1 MKAMILAAGFGSR
14 MRPLTLTTPKPLLKA
29 GGKSLIEHQLL
40 RLKAAGIQDVV
51 INVAYLGDQIQAVLG
66 DGQQY
71 EMQISYSV
79 ETEPLET
86 AGAILKAAPLL
97 GEQPFLLLNAD
108 VWCDLDLLE
117 LSQLSLGPRAGH
129 LVLVPNPE
137 HKLQGDFVLGAGSFL
152 QKNNAAE
159 AGVDGASQRTYTY
172 SGIALLTPSL
182 VTAYPNRREA
192 FPLREVFDLAIERQ
206 SLSAQVYSGDWRDIG
221 TPDRLQQLDEDLQA
235 R

>member
-40 RLKAAGIQDVV
+40 RLKAAGIHDVV

-71 EMQISYSV
+71 GMQLSYSV
-79 ETEPLET
+79 EAEPLET
-86 AGAILKAAPLL
+86 AGAILKAASML

-108 VWCDLDLLE
+108 VWCDMDLLG
-117 LSQLSLGPRAGH
+117 LSQMNLGQRAGH
-129 LVLVPNPE
+129 LILVPNPE
-137 HKLQGDFVLGAGSFL
+137 HKLQGDFSLAANSVL
-152 QKNNAAE
+152 QKSNDGEFNKTD
-159 AGVDGASQRTYTY
+159 VDHCTYTY
-172 SGIALLTPSL
+172 SGIALLNPNL
-182 VTAYPNRREA
+182 VTEYPNRREA
-192 FPLREVFDLAIERQ
+192 FPLREVFDLAIDQQ
-206 SLSAQVYSGDWRDIG
+206 SLSAQIYHGDWRDIG
-221 TPDRLQQLDEDLQA
+221 TPDRLRELDEDLQA

>member
-14 MRPLTLTTPKPLLKA
+14 MRPLTLKTPKPLLKA

-40 RLKAAGIQDVV
+40 RLKAAGIHDVV
-51 INVAYLGDQIQAVLG
+51 INVAYLGAQIQMALG

-71 EMQISYSV
+71 GMQISYSV

-86 AGAILKAAPLL
+86 AGAILNAAPML

-117 LSQLSLGPRAGH
+117 LSQVSLGHRGGH
-129 LVLVPNPE
+129 LILVPNPE
-137 HKLQGDFVLGAGSFL
+137 HKLQGDFALTDNSIL
-152 QKNNAAE
+152 QKSNDTGSSVS
-159 AGVDGASQRTYTY
+159 GVSQCTYTY
-172 SGIALLTPSL
+172 SGIALLSPSL
-182 VTAYPNRREA
+182 VTEYPNRRQA
-192 FPLREVFDLAIERQ
+192 FPLREVFELGIEQQ
-206 SLSAQVYSGDWRDIG
+206 SLTAQVYSGDWRDIG
-221 TPDRLQQLDEDLQA
+221 TPERLQQLDQDLQG